1 MTSKGMGLRKETAMG
16 TIVCGVDRSPG
27 ARAAVLTSVQLGRE
41 FGVEV
46 VAVHVEPSVQRGLD
60 VYLGERAAR
69 TAGELVASVLTE
81 DEDVAHVTVLGSVG
95 DAAERLTWAAREHDA
110 SLIVLG
116 ARTQG
121 RFRAFLRSRLAAELL
136 DKAPVPVVVVPPE
149 LERSG
154 RSGRPPRKTTAMNTG
169 KRFDHDGWLQAG

>member
-1 MTSKGMGLRKETAMG
+1 MG
-16 TIVCGVDRSPG
+16 TIVCGVDRSLG
-27 ARAAVLTSVQLGRE
+27 ARTAVLPAVDLGRE

-46 VAVHVEPSVQRGLD
+46 VAVHVVPSVERDLG
-60 VYLGERAAR
+60 VYPGERAQR
-69 TAGELVASVLTE
+69 TAGELVASMLKGNE
-81 DEDVAHVTVLGSVG
+81 DAPHITVLGTVG
-95 DAAERLTWAAREHDA
+95 DPAERLRWAAREHNA

-121 RFRAFLRSRLAAELL
+121 QFRAFLRSRLAAELL
-136 DKAPVPVVVVPPE
+136 DKAPVPVVVVPAQ

-154 RSGRPPRKTTAMNTG
+154 RSAPRKTAAMNTG

>member
-1 MTSKGMGLRKETAMG
+1 MGLPKEAAMG

-27 ARAAVLTSVQLGRE
+27 ARAAVLTAVHLGRE

-46 VAVHVEPSVQRGLD
+46 IAVHVVPSVQRELD
-60 VYLGERAAR
+60 VYLGERATR
-69 TAGELVASVLTE
+69 TAGELVASVLAGNE
-81 DEDVAHVTVLGSVG
+81 DAPHITVLGSVG
-95 DAAERLTWAAREHDA
+95 DVAERLTWAAREHDA

-121 RFRAFLRSRLAAELL
+121 KFRAFLRSRLAAELL
-136 DKAPVPVVVVPPE
+136 DKAPVPVVVVPPK

-154 RSGRPPRKTTAMNTG
+154 RCEPPPRRTTTMNTG
-169 KRFDHDGWLQAG
+169 QLFDHDGWLQAG